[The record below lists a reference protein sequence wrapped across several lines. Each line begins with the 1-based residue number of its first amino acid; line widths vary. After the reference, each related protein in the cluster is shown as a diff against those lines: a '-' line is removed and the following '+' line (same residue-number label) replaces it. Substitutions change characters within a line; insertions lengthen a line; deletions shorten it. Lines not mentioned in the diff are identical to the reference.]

1 VSRASRERFAAV
13 VREQP
18 VDLALA
24 CLLIATEVT
33 PTLDVR
39 GSLRELDRLA
49 HGVDRRLPP
58 VPELQAALSSFR
70 GSADDYDDLRSSLL
84 PDVLRRRRGLPILL
98 SVVWAE
104 VARRAGIPAYPIA
117 LPRHVIVGVGNPHEG
132 PELIDP
138 FHAGR
143 LLTRQ
148 EAAALAG
155 RPITDDDIVPAD
167 PRDLLL
173 RILTNI
179 RVWAHSSER
188 WRTRLWAVELSLL
201 LPRHPVDLR
210 REHGRLLARAGDFD
224 GAAAEIAAYAD
235 VLASVDDEA
244 ARAARD
250 EARLVRSRLN

>member
-1 VSRASRERFAAV
+1 VTRASREHFASV
-13 VREQP
+13 VREEP

-33 PTLDVR
+33 PTLDVPD
-39 GSLRELDRLA
+39 SLRELDRLA
-49 HGVDRRLPP
+49 DGVDRRLPP
-58 VPELQAALSSFR
+58 VSGLQAALSGYR

-84 PDVLRRRRGLPILL
+84 PHVLRRRRGLPILL

-104 VARRAGIPAYPIA
+104 VAHRAGLRAYPIA
-117 LPRHVIVGVGNPHEG
+117 LPRHVIVGVGNPQDQL
-132 PELIDP
+132 ELVDP
-138 FHAGR
+138 FHGGR
-143 LLTRQ
+143 RLTGL
-148 EAAALAG
+148 AAAVLAG
-155 RPITDDDIVPAD
+155 RPVTADDIVPAD
-167 PRDLLL
+167 PRELLL

-179 RVWAHSSER
+179 RVWAHTSER

-235 VLASVDDEA
+235 VLSSMDDDA
-244 ARAARD
+244 ARAAWD